1 MARRVIGV
9 ALVLIAVALL
19 AVSAIQGGVFK
30 LLPGS
35 TESNETSTEASQAP
49 SPTAE
54 PAPDPVEHPAGSV
67 ESIIDSTLT
76 VTDTKSGTPLIEAKP
91 LYNGFVTLDV
101 LDDQGRVKVFPAP
114 GFFYEPGLSVLPQDI
129 SKGSLVIVG
138 HSADEKLPEQDGP
151 FSFLNDLPEGPQS
164 GSQTIT
170 VSNKTTGSNLVCRS
184 DNVEKRPSD
193 LATSEY
199 LDNTPFRVVLITCA
213 RKDGVI
219 DFTRSTVLRGT
230 CLGV

>member
-1 MARRVIGV
+1 MGWRRIV
-9 ALVLIAVALL
+9 LVLIAVACVCVAAVQAGALELL
-19 AVSAIQGGVFK
+19 KSSSV
-30 LLPGS
+30 GS
-35 TESNETSTEASQAP
+35 SKTSTEASQTP
-49 SPTAE
+49 SPT
-54 PAPDPVEHPAGSV
+54 PQPPDPVEYPAGSV

-76 VTDTKSGTPLIEAKP
+76 VRDTRRGTLIDEKP
-91 LYNGFVTLDV
+91 LYNGFVKLDV
-101 LDDQGRVKVFPAP
+101 LDDEGRVKVYPAP

-129 SKGSLVIVG
+129 SKGSLILVG
-138 HSADEKLPEQDGP
+138 HSADEKLPEADGP

-164 GSQTIT
+164 GSQTIV
-170 VSNKTTGSNLVCRS
+170 VSNKTTGSNIVCRS
-184 DNVEKRPSD
+184 DNIEKRPSD

-230 CLGV
+230 CLGA